1 LSSNKESFATRLI
14 VAKNIIM
21 WDLDYNAQAEKLERE
36 MRDTNNKI
44 KKLEQTKLTSAAS
57 AAQSKNKTEEK
68 KAEEAKK
75 IADAQEAKKKQ
86 LATLTE
92 HYVKLEDQL
101 KDAIL
106 KMLDTFRGYIGEDLQ
121 HVWDDIIS
129 SKYGTKTWTNLQGM
143 ENDDEELD
151 YNLDSFE
158 MIWVFWMGTVFQEDA
173 AKQHQEY
180 INFGIQ
186 RPGYMPPQTILV

>member
-1 LSSNKESFATRLI
+1 LSANLESFLTKSI
-14 VAKNIIM
+14 TAKNLLLK
-21 WDLDYNAQAEKLERE
+21 DLNYKAQAEKLERE

-44 KKLEQTKLTSAAS
+44 KKLEQTKLTPAAP

-106 KMLDTFRGYIGEDLQ
+106 KMLDTFRGYIGEDLR

-129 SKYGTKTWTNLQGM
+129 SKYGTKTWTNLQGV
-143 ENDDEELD
+143 EYDDEEL
-151 YNLDSFE
+151 
-158 MIWVFWMGTVFQEDA
+158 V
-173 AKQHQEY
+173 
-180 INFGIQ
+180 
-186 RPGYMPPQTILV
+186 LVCRLFRT